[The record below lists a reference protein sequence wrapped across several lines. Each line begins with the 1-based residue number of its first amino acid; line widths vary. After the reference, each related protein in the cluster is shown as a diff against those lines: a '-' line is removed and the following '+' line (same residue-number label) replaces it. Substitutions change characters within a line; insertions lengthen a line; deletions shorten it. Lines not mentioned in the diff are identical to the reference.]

1 MALLLQTNKTS
12 KMKKDT
18 EEVVFL
24 KYICDELEWLLSSEE
39 MAVDNIMGRYIL
51 SLQTEIYRKV
61 NQLKTNG

>member
-1 MALLLQTNKTS
+1 
-12 KMKKDT
+12 MKKDT